1 MLLKFDL
8 QLFSEEKTEQ
18 PTSKKIRDA
27 RQKGQVAKSKDL
39 PASVGL
45 LAVFFMLSQYGSY
58 MVDQLFGFFYMTA
71 AYMESPEAFFS
82 NGNIKNYFNET
93 LLFILKLT
101 LPLLGVALIVGLLL
115 NYAQVGFL
123 FTLEPIQPKL
133 SKINPL
139 KGLKNMFS
147 TKSLVE
153 LVKSVTKSGLLLYVA
168 ISYVRQHL
176 KELILVL
183 ELHPRQT
190 VLIMWNITYG
200 LVIRCALFL
209 FVIAIFDFAYQKW
222 KNNKDLMM
230 SKQEIKDEY
239 KQSEGDPQLKAKIKQ
254 KQRAIAMSRMMQ
266 EVPKADVIITNPTHF
281 AVALKYD
288 QSVGAAPLLLAKGQD
303 LIAQNIKKIAGE
315 HNIPIVE
322 NKPLA
327 QTLYK
332 TVEIGEFI
340 PAELYEAVAEVLAYV
355 YNLKQEKK
363 F

>member
-1 MLLKFDL
+1 MILKFNL

-39 PASVGL
+39 AAAVGL
-45 LAVFFMLSQYGSY
+45 LAVFFTLAQYGSY
-58 MVDQLFGFFYMTA
+58 MVEQLFGFFYRTA
-71 AYMESPEAFFS
+71 DLMVSPEAFFVK
-82 NGNIKNYFNET
+82 GDIKNYFNET
-93 LLFILKLT
+93 LFFILRLA
-101 LPLLGVALIVGLLL
+101 LPLLGVALVAGLLT

-123 FTLEPIQPKL
+123 FSLETIQPKL

-147 TKSLVE
+147 MKSIVE
-153 LVKSVTKSGLLLYVA
+153 LVKSVTKSALLLYVA
-168 ISYVRQHL
+168 ISYVKQHL

-183 ELHPRQT
+183 ELQPKQT
-190 VLIMWNITYG
+190 VLIMWNIAYG
-200 LVIRCALFL
+200 LVIRCAIFL
-209 FVIAIFDFAYQKW
+209 FIIAVFDFAYQKW

-239 KQSEGDPQLKAKIKQ
+239 KQSEGDPQLKAKIKE
-254 KQRAIAMSRMMQ
+254 KQRAFAMSRMMQ

-288 QSVGAAPLLLAKGQD
+288 QSVGTAPLVLAKGQD

-315 HNIPIVE
+315 HEIPIVE

-340 PAELYEAVAEVLAYV
+340 PTELYEAVAEVLAYV

-363 F
+363 I

>member
-1 MLLKFDL
+1 MILKYNL

-39 PASVGL
+39 AAAVGL
-45 LAVFFMLSQYGSY
+45 LAVFFTLSQYGSY
-58 MVDQLFGFFYMTA
+58 MVEQLFGFFYRTA
-71 AYMESPEAFFS
+71 DFMVSPEAFFV
-82 NGNIKNYFNET
+82 NGDVNKYFSEI
-93 LLFILKLT
+93 LFFILKLS
-101 LPLLGVALIVGLLL
+101 LPLLGVALIAGVLT
-115 NYAQVGFL
+115 NYAQIGFL
-123 FTLEPIQPKL
+123 FSVETIQPKL

-139 KGLKNMFS
+139 KGFKNMFS
-147 TKSLVE
+147 MKSLVE
-153 LVKSVTKSGLLLYVA
+153 LVKSVTKSALLLYVA

-176 KELILVL
+176 KELILVF
-183 ELHPRQT
+183 ELQPRQT
-190 VLIMWNITYG
+190 VAVMWNITYG
-200 LVIRCALFL
+200 LVIRCAIFL
-209 FVIAIFDFAYQKW
+209 FIIALFDFAYQKW

-239 KQSEGDPQLKAKIKQ
+239 KQSEGDPQLKAKIKE
-254 KQRAIAMSRMMQ
+254 KQRAFAMSRMMQ

-288 QSVGAAPLLLAKGQD
+288 QSIGEAPLVLAKGQD
-303 LIAQNIKKIAGE
+303 LIAKNIKKIAAE
-315 HNIPIVE
+315 HEVPIVE

-332 TVEIGEFI
+332 TVDIGEFI
-340 PAELYEAVAEVLAYV
+340 PTELYEAVAEVLAYV

-363 F
+363 I